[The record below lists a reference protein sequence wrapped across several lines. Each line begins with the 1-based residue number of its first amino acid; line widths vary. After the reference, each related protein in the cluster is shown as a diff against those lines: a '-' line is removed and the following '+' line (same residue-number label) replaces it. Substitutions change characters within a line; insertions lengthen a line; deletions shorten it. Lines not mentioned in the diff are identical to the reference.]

1 MGSVALAYL
10 VQQNLASSEDQHD
23 FFGQVLMTSSN
34 SSWFVHLL
42 NKCLFKGIDKYLSVL
57 G

>member
-10 VQQNLASSEDQHD
+10 VQQNLASSEDRHD